1 MHVRHSKGRDPT
13 FGMLINAVEDE
24 SSERASSEASSE
36 ASSSFPSEEAH
47 VVGVED
53 KAAKKCAIT
62 PFALY

>member
-1 MHVRHSKGRDPT
+1 
-13 FGMLINAVEDE
+13 MLINAVADE
-24 SSERASSEASSE
+24 SSERASSE